1 MRHWSLTRTLVM
13 AFVCLGALPAAIL
26 GWRLIATTN
35 AMSTTLA
42 DAQSRELGRSLH
54 TVAFSLTDRLDRNLF
69 ERYGD
74 AQACAVNTALLYHR
88 AWYRVGN
95 QEVHL
100 IVSRDPT
107 FRTGKGVT
115 LEDGHF
121 ALRAK
126 SFRAALAHLEAKG
139 CHEGGDEPGRSM
151 RVNRASVT
159 GYPQI
164 HVLDPDRNVIEIN
177 AEKVD

>member
-1 MRHWSLTRTLVM
+1 MLELETLHHVAISVSDLARAK
-13 AFVCLGALPAAIL
+13 AFYAHVLGLEEIPRPAFPFA
-26 GWRLIATTN
+26 G
-35 AMSTTLA
+35 
-42 DAQSRELGRSLH
+42 
-54 TVAFSLTDRLDRNLF
+54 
-69 ERYGD
+69 
-74 AQACAVNTALLYHR
+74 
-88 AWYRVGN
+88 AWYRVGQ

-107 FRTGKGVT
+107 LRIGKGVT

-126 SFRAALAHLEAKG
+126 SFRAALAHLESKG
-139 CHEGGDEPGRSM
+139 CHEGSDEPGRSM
-151 RVNRASVT
+151 RVNPGSVT

-177 AEKVD
+177 ADRVD

>member
-1 MRHWSLTRTLVM
+1 MLELEVLHHVAISVSDLARAKEFYGNVLGLEEIARP
-13 AFVCLGALPAAIL
+13 AFPFDG
-26 GWRLIATTN
+26 
-35 AMSTTLA
+35 
-42 DAQSRELGRSLH
+42 
-54 TVAFSLTDRLDRNLF
+54 
-69 ERYGD
+69 
-74 AQACAVNTALLYHR
+74 

-126 SFRAALAHLEAKG
+126 SFKAALAHLESKG
-139 CHEGGDEPGRSM
+139 VRCR
-151 RVNRASVT
+151 RRRAR
-159 GYPQI
+159 P
-164 HVLDPDRNVIEIN
+164 LDAREYRQRHRLPADSRAGSGSERG
-177 AEKVD
+177 

>member
-1 MRHWSLTRTLVM
+1 MLEFEVLHHVAVSV
-13 AFVCLGALPAAIL
+13 
-26 GWRLIATTN
+26 
-35 AMSTTLA
+35 SDLA
-42 DAQSRELGRSLH
+42 RAKD
-54 TVAFSLTDRLDRNLF
+54 F
-69 ERYGD
+69 YGD
-74 AQACAVNTALLYHR
+74 VLGLEEIARPAFPFDG

-107 FRTGKGVT
+107 LRTGKGVT

-121 ALRAK
+121 ALRVK
-126 SFRAALAHLEAKG
+126 SFRAALAHLESKG
-139 CHEGGDEPGRSM
+139 LRAGGDEPGRSM
-151 RVNRASVT
+151 RVNTASVT

-177 AEKVD
+177 AETVDCS